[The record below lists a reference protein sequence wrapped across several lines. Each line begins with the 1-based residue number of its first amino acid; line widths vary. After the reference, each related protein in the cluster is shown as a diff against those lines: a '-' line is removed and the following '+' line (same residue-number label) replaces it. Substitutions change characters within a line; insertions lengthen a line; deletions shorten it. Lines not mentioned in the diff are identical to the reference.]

1 MSGVPLLARPDFW
14 LKAKRELVRG
24 DPVMAKI
31 IRAFPRVSIQ
41 RRGEPFYTLA
51 RSIVGQQISVKAA
64 QSIWNRV
71 AALAPEM
78 QPAQILA
85 LRARA
90 RRLKAAGLSD
100 RKVEYIVD
108 LAKHFANGTIHPYR
122 WAEMSDEE
130 VIEEL
135 VQVRGIGRWT
145 AEMFLMF
152 NLMRP
157 DIFPVG
163 DLGLQKA
170 VHVHYYNSEKIPL
183 DKLREHGE
191 AWRPWRSVATWYLW
205 RSLDPVPV
213 AY

>member
-1 MSGVPLLARPDFW
+1 MKPEFWPRAKRHLARN
-14 LKAKRELVRG
+14 
-24 DPVMAKI
+24 DPVLAKI
-31 IRAFPRVSIQ
+31 IRGYPRVSLE

-71 AALAPEM
+71 AALAPQM
-78 QPAQILA
+78 QPAEIIA
-85 LRARA
+85 LRARK

-108 LAKHFANGTIHPYR
+108 LAKHFAEGTIHPHR
-122 WAEMSDEE
+122 WPEMEDEA
-130 VIEEL
+130 VIDEL

-152 NLMRP
+152 NLLRP
-157 DIFPVG
+157 DVFPVG

-170 VHVHYYNSEKIPL
+170 VHLHYYGDNRIPL

-191 AWRPWRSVATWYLW
+191 AWRPYRSVATWYLW

-213 AY
+213 EY

>member
-1 MSGVPLLARPDFW
+1 MRPDFW
-14 LKAKRELVRG
+14 LKAKRELARNDSVL
-24 DPVMAKI
+24 AKI
-31 IRAFPRVSIQ
+31 IRAYPKVSIE

-71 AALAPEM
+71 AALAPGM
-78 QPAQILA
+78 QPAEIIA
-85 LRARA
+85 LRARK

-108 LAKHFANGTIHPYR
+108 LAKHFAEGTIHPHR
-122 WAEMSDEE
+122 WESMGDED
-130 VIEEL
+130 VIDEL

-152 NLMRP
+152 NLLRP
-157 DIFPVG
+157 DVFPVG

-170 VHVHYYNSEKIPL
+170 VHLHYYNDERIAL
-183 DKLREHGE
+183 ERLRAHGE
-191 AWRPWRSVATWYLW
+191 MWRPYRSVATWYLW

-213 AY
+213 EY

>member
-1 MSGVPLLARPDFW
+1 MTDAGALVRPAFW
-14 LKAKRELVRG
+14 LKAKRELARN

-31 IRAFPRVSIQ
+31 IRAYPRVSLL
-41 RRGEPFYTLA
+41 RRGEPFFTLA

-78 QPAQILA
+78 QPRHILA
-85 LRARA
+85 LSQRK

-108 LAKHFANGTIHPYR
+108 LARHFAEGTIHPHR
-122 WAEMSDEE
+122 WGAMSDEE
-130 VIEEL
+130 VIGEL
-135 VQVRGIGRWT
+135 IQVRGIGRWT

-152 NLMRP
+152 NLLRP
-157 DIFPVG
+157 DVFPVG

-170 VHVHYYNSEKIPL
+170 VHLHYYDDEKIPL
-183 DKLREHGE
+183 DELREHGE

-213 AY
+213 EY

>member
-1 MSGVPLLARPDFW
+1 MSEPGMLVKPEFW

-31 IRAFPRVSIQ
+31 IRAYPRVSLQ
-41 RRGEPFYTLA
+41 RRGEPFFTLA

-78 QPAQILA
+78 QPAQIID
-85 LRARA
+85 LRART
-90 RRLKAAGLSD
+90 RRLKAAGLSE

-108 LAKHFANGTIHPYR
+108 LAKHFANGTIHPHR
-122 WAEMSDEE
+122 WSEMTDEG
-130 VIEEL
+130 VIDEL

-170 VHVHYYNSEKIPL
+170 VHLHYYNAEKIPL
-183 DKLREHGE
+183 DKLRAHGE

-213 AY
+213 EY

>member
-1 MSGVPLLARPDFW
+1 MRPDFW
-14 LKAKRELVRG
+14 LKAKRELARN
-24 DPVMAKI
+24 DPVLATI
-31 IRAFPRVSIQ
+31 IRAYPKVSIE

-71 AALAPEM
+71 AALAPGM
-78 QPAQILA
+78 QPAEIIA
-85 LRARA
+85 LRARK

-108 LAKHFANGTIHPYR
+108 LAKHFAEGTIHPHR
-122 WAEMSDEE
+122 WESMGDED
-130 VIEEL
+130 VIDEL

-152 NLMRP
+152 NLLRP
-157 DIFPVG
+157 DVFPVG

-170 VHVHYYNSEKIPL
+170 VHLHYYNDERIAL
-183 DKLREHGE
+183 ERLRAHGE
-191 AWRPWRSVATWYLW
+191 MWRPYRSVATWYLW

-213 AY
+213 EY

>member
-1 MSGVPLLARPDFW
+1 MKPGFW
-14 LKAKRELVRG
+14 IKAKRHLARS
-24 DPVMAKI
+24 DPVLAKI
-31 IRAFPRVSIQ
+31 IRAHPRVSLE

-71 AALAPEM
+71 AALAPQM
-78 QPAQILA
+78 QPAEVIA
-85 LRARA
+85 LRARK

-108 LAKHFANGTIHPYR
+108 LAKHFAEGTIHPQR
-122 WAEMSDEE
+122 WPEMDDEA
-130 VIEEL
+130 VIDEL

-152 NLMRP
+152 NLLRP
-157 DIFPVG
+157 DVFPVG

-170 VHVHYYNSEKIPL
+170 VHLHYYGDNRIPL
-183 DKLREHGE
+183 EKLREHGE
-191 AWRPWRSVATWYLW
+191 AWRPYRSVATWYLW

-213 AY
+213 EY

>member
-1 MSGVPLLARPDFW
+1 MRPDFW
-14 LKAKRELVRG
+14 LKAKRELARN
-24 DPVMAKI
+24 DPVLAKI
-31 IRAFPRVSIQ
+31 IRAYPKVSIE

-71 AALAPEM
+71 AALAPGM
-78 QPAQILA
+78 QPAEIIA
-85 LRARA
+85 LRARK

-108 LAKHFANGTIHPYR
+108 LAKHFAEGTIHPHR
-122 WAEMSDEE
+122 WDSMGDED
-130 VIEEL
+130 VIDEL

-152 NLMRP
+152 NLLRP
-157 DIFPVG
+157 DVFPVG

-170 VHVHYYNSEKIPL
+170 VHLHYYNDERIAL
-183 DKLREHGE
+183 ERLRAHGE
-191 AWRPWRSVATWYLW
+191 MWRPYRSVATWYLW

-213 AY
+213 EY

>member
-1 MSGVPLLARPDFW
+1 MKPGFW
-14 LKAKRELVRG
+14 IKAKRHLARH
-24 DPVMAKI
+24 DPVLAKI
-31 IRAFPRVSIQ
+31 IRAYPRVSIE

-71 AALAPEM
+71 AALAPGMRPEE
-78 QPAQILA
+78 IVA
-85 LRARA
+85 LRARR

-108 LAKHFANGTIHPYR
+108 LAKHFAEGTIHPNR
-122 WAEMSDEE
+122 WPEMGDED

-152 NLMRP
+152 NLLRP
-157 DIFPVG
+157 DVFPVG

-170 VHVHYYNSEKIPL
+170 VHLHYYDDERIPL

-191 AWRPWRSVATWYLW
+191 AWRPYRSVATWYLW

-213 AY
+213 EY